1 MANNIYELSQNDVL
15 EMRDG
20 LLDNFYE
27 KYKSAISLKVQE
39 MDRKV
44 SDKCIEIAAK
54 YDINVDEK
62 MLIEML
68 TQDKDR
74 YRMAYRDG
82 YAKGVEM
89 AVKHF
94 LEMIAEPEYE

>member
-1 MANNIYELSQNDVL
+1 MANNIYELSQDDVL
-15 EMRDG
+15 AMRNNALDG
-20 LLDNFYE
+20 FFDQ
-27 KYKSAISLKVQE
+27 YKSAISVKVKE

-44 SDKCIEIAAK
+44 SDKCIDIAAK
-54 YDINVDEK
+54 YEIYVDER

-68 TQDKDR
+68 TQDKNR
-74 YRMAYRDG
+74 YRQAYRDG

-94 LEMIAEPEYE
+94 LEMIAEPDYE